1 MNTVI
6 AREAIKHCSYVAP
19 LFSMPNDDESY
30 QELVDILDMV
40 LDAGG
45 ADENHHLSSLAD
57 FIGDMIESY
66 ESQNDSISY
75 GTGID
80 ALKFLMDA
88 NNIKQNELP
97 EVGSQGVVTEIL
109 KGTRKLNIRQIKNL
123 AQRFGLSEQTFI

>member
-1 MNTVI
+1 
-6 AREAIKHCSYVAP
+6 
-19 LFSMPNDDESY
+19 MPNDDESY
-30 QELVDILDMV
+30 QELVDLLDMV
-40 LDAGG
+40 LVAGG

-97 EVGSQGVVTEIL
+97 EVGSQGVVSEIL